1 MSTNN
6 LDTSSQHNKIS
17 PIVNNAPFEQTFRV
31 TVYLPKK
38 QLYVERIGAKTKLAS
53 LLERIC
59 ENKDLTADKFEFR
72 HPGDMSQV
80 FANDKTIGE
89 VGLNEL
95 KLVLKTESRFNSD
108 FHRFHTDDMMKYKS
122 SVPDSV
128 SSSEISRNY
137 SKNVLQK
144 PSPYSST
151 TSLNSLDSTGMN
163 LTAKQQP
170 PVAPTRKKRAA
181 PRPPSQ
187 NSIPEQEIFGTTL
200 NVFKEPH
207 SILPR
212 KNFHV
217 SSPQLFNN
225 NNISIKQEMKSD
237 KNNNIET
244 GNRLNA
250 ITRPTSLYVTS
261 RTEIDQNGRQRSPS
275 ESSEVQ
281 QILHERRNSN
291 SLGKFP
297 LIVLMKECSRRLVF
311 REEEKTGSGSTKAR
325 AQTCS
330 FSTHRSGG
338 FETGN
343 DYRNQGNRRS
353 FAAFR

>member
-1 MSTNN
+1 M
-6 LDTSSQHNKIS
+6 
-17 PIVNNAPFEQTFRV
+17 
-31 TVYLPKK
+31 
-38 QLYVERIGAKTKLAS
+38 ERIGAKTKLAT
-53 LLERIC
+53 LLDRIC
-59 ENKDLTADKFEFR
+59 EHKDLTADKFEFR

-80 FANDKTIGE
+80 FNNDKTIGE

-108 FHRFHTDDMMKYKS
+108 FHRFHAEDMMKYKS

-170 PVAPTRKKRAA
+170 PVAPARKKRAA

-225 NNISIKQEMKSD
+225 NNSIKKETNSD

-261 RTEIDQNGRQRSPS
+261 STEIDQSESVSRQRSPS

-281 QILHERRNSN
+281 QILNERRNSN

-297 LIVLMKECSRRLVF
+297 L
-311 REEEKTGSGSTKAR
+311 
-325 AQTCS
+325 
-330 FSTHRSGG
+330 
-338 FETGN
+338 N
-343 DYRNQGNRRS
+343 
-353 FAAFR
+353 

>member
-1 MSTNN
+1 M
-6 LDTSSQHNKIS
+6 DK
-17 PIVNNAPFEQTFRV
+17 
-31 TVYLPKK
+31 
-38 QLYVERIGAKTKLAS
+38 
-53 LLERIC
+53 IC
-59 ENKDLTADKFEFR
+59 ENKHLSPDKYEFR
-72 HPGDMSQV
+72 HPGDMSQA
-80 FANDKTIGE
+80 FDTDKTIGE

-95 KLVLKTESRFNSD
+95 QLVLKTESRFSND
-108 FHRFHTDDMMKYKS
+108 FRRFHTDDMVKYKS

-128 SSSEISRNY
+128 SSSEASRNY

-144 PSPYSST
+144 TSSPYSST

-163 LTAKQQP
+163 LTAKTQP
-170 PVAPTRKKRAA
+170 PVAPARKKRAA

-217 SSPQLFNN
+217 SSPQLFQNNTANNKSTVINN
-225 NNISIKQEMKSD
+225 NNNSSQQDVRSD

-261 RTEIDQNGRQRSPS
+261 TSEIEQNGSAAGHQRTPS

-281 QILHERRNSN
+281 QILRERRDSN
-291 SLGKFP
+291 SLG
-297 LIVLMKECSRRLVF
+297 ER
-311 REEEKTGSGSTKAR
+311 
-325 AQTCS
+325 
-330 FSTHRSGG
+330 
-338 FETGN
+338 
-343 DYRNQGNRRS
+343 
-353 FAAFR
+353 

>member
-1 MSTNN
+1 M
-6 LDTSSQHNKIS
+6 
-17 PIVNNAPFEQTFRV
+17 
-31 TVYLPKK
+31 PKN
-38 QLYVERIGAKTKLAS
+38 QLYVERIGAKTKLGTLMDS
-53 LLERIC
+53 IS
-59 ENKDLTADKFEFR
+59 ENKHLTIDKYELR

-80 FANDKTIGE
+80 FDKDKTIGE

-108 FHRFHTDDMMKYKS
+108 FHRFHADDMMKYKS

-137 SKNVLQK
+137 GKSVLQK

-163 LTAKQQP
+163 LTAKTQP
-170 PVAPTRKKRAA
+170 PVAPARKKRAA

-207 SILPR
+207 SILPK

-217 SSPQLFNN
+217 SSPQLYNN
-225 NNISIKQEMKSD
+225 NNSTHHTQLDNKSD
-237 KNNNIET
+237 KNNNSIET

-250 ITRPTSLYVTS
+250 ITRPTSLYLASTPEVN
-261 RTEIDQNGRQRSPS
+261 QNGSAVRQRSPS
-275 ESSEVQ
+275 IESSEVQ
-281 QILHERRNSN
+281 QIFRERQNSS
-291 SLGKFP
+291 SLGKG
-297 LIVLMKECSRRLVF
+297 
-311 REEEKTGSGSTKAR
+311 TGHWVVKW
-325 AQTCS
+325 
-330 FSTHRSGG
+330 HRS
-338 FETGN
+338 
-343 DYRNQGNRRS
+343 
-353 FAAFR
+353 

>member
-1 MSTNN
+1 M
-6 LDTSSQHNKIS
+6 
-17 PIVNNAPFEQTFRV
+17 
-31 TVYLPKK
+31 YLPKK
-38 QLYVERIGAKTKLAS
+38 QLYVERIGAKTKLAT
-53 LLERIC
+53 LMDKIC
-59 ENKDLTADKFEFR
+59 ENKHLSADKYEFR
-72 HPGDMSQV
+72 HPGDMSQA
-80 FANDKTIGE
+80 FDNDKTIGE

-95 KLVLKTESRFNSD
+95 QLVLKTESRFSND
-108 FHRFHTDDMMKYKS
+108 FRRFHADDMVKYKS

-128 SSSEISRNY
+128 SSSETSRNY
-137 SKNVLQK
+137 NKNVLQK
-144 PSPYSST
+144 TSPYSST

-163 LTAKQQP
+163 LTAKTQP

-217 SSPQLFNN
+217 SSPQLFQNNTTNKISTINN
-225 NNISIKQEMKSD
+225 NNNNNSQQDVRSD

-261 RTEIDQNGRQRSPS
+261 TTEVEQNGSAGRQRSPS

-281 QILHERRNSN
+281 QILLEKRDSN
-291 SLGKFP
+291 SLG
-297 LIVLMKECSRRLVF
+297 
-311 REEEKTGSGSTKAR
+311 
-325 AQTCS
+325 
-330 FSTHRSGG
+330 
-338 FETGN
+338 GN
-343 DYRNQGNRRS
+343 
-353 FAAFR
+353 

>member
-1 MSTNN
+1 M
-6 LDTSSQHNKIS
+6 
-17 PIVNNAPFEQTFRV
+17 
-31 TVYLPKK
+31 
-38 QLYVERIGAKTKLAS
+38 ERIGAKTKLGA
-53 LLERIC
+53 LMDKVC
-59 ENKDLTADKFEFR
+59 ENKLLTPDKYEFR
-72 HPGDMSQV
+72 HPGDMSQT
-80 FANDKTIGE
+80 FDNDKTIGE

-108 FHRFHTDDMMKYKS
+108 FHRFHADDMLKYKS

-137 SKNVLQK
+137 GKIPTQK
-144 PSPYSST
+144 ASPYSST

-163 LTAKQQP
+163 LTAKTQP
-170 PVAPTRKKRAA
+170 PVAPARKKRAA

-217 SSPQLFNN
+217 SSPQLNN
-225 NNISIKQEMKSD
+225 NALQEKRSD
-237 KNNNIET
+237 KNNNIEN

-261 RTEIDQNGRQRSPS
+261 TTDINQNGSARQRSPS

-281 QILHERRNSN
+281 QILHERQNSN
-291 SLGKFP
+291 SLGEFAFT
-297 LIVLMKECSRRLVF
+297 LINSILGVDGETFVDREKEKASPGATEA
-311 REEEKTGSGSTKAR
+311 RE
-325 AQTCS
+325 QT
-330 FSTHRSGG
+330 RSVAENCPRGI
-338 FETGN
+338 EAADDN
-343 DYRNQGNRRS
+343 RNQGNR
-353 FAAFR
+353 

>member
-1 MSTNN
+1 MRCQHSLSINSFPSTASRSTTNLSKSSNN

-31 TVYLPKK
+31 TVYLPKN
-38 QLYVERIGAKTKLAS
+38 QLFVERIGAKTKLAS
-53 LLERIC
+53 LMETIC
-59 ENKDLTADKFEFR
+59 ENKLLAADKYEFR
-72 HPGDMSQV
+72 HPGDMTQT
-80 FANDKTIGE
+80 FDNDKTIGE

-108 FHRFHTDDMMKYKS
+108 FHRFHADDMMKYKS

-137 SKNVLQK
+137 NKTPMQK
-144 PSPYSST
+144 ASPYSST

-163 LTAKQQP
+163 LTAKSSAVQP
-170 PVAPTRKKRAA
+170 PVAPVRKKKRAA

-187 NSIPEQEIFGTTL
+187 SSIPEQEIFGTTL

-217 SSPQLFNN
+217 SSPQLFNKN
-225 NNISIKQEMKSD
+225 NQVDVTSD
-237 KNNNIET
+237 KNNNIEN

-261 RTEIDQNGRQRSPS
+261 TTDITQNGLDGRQRSPS

-281 QILHERRNSN
+281 NILHERRNSN
-291 SLGKFP
+291 SLGEF
-297 LIVLMKECSRRLVF
+297 
-311 REEEKTGSGSTKAR
+311 
-325 AQTCS
+325 
-330 FSTHRSGG
+330 
-338 FETGN
+338 
-343 DYRNQGNRRS
+343 
-353 FAAFR
+353 